1 MDGRETD
8 RDSSET
14 DGTERCDRGKAE
26 IDHSSVQKLK
36 QAYEAAC
43 GQTAGKLPK
52 DLLREQGQK

>member
-1 MDGRETD
+1 MDGGETD

-14 DGTERCDRGKAE
+14 GGTERCDRGRAE

-43 GQTAGKLPK
+43 GQTAGKLAA
-52 DLLREQGQK
+52 EA

>member
-36 QAYEAAC
+36 LDHSSGADQ
-43 GQTAGKLPK
+43 GVNVLPFVAV
-52 DLLREQGQK
+52 RPF